1 MQQPP
6 ITENLSPYIRLAWN
20 HTTNSPWEMAE
31 RVIFDFELLYVK
43 SGEIEVTI
51 KDEQYKGQPGDIFYF
66 RPGWR
71 HSIRKVGTNTFSQPH
86 IHFDFFQDCDSG
98 NVKISFL
105 PLNKISSNEH
115 KLFRKDI
122 TDDFYPDFPSHI
134 RLQNPKIIEQMILDI
149 IDEFD
154 AKLMYHQTLLKGMF
168 IQLWVQL
175 LREVSLIDNHI
186 PHSNFE
192 KFHQIK
198 RYIDAHISQD
208 LHLEEIANAFYL
220 NKYYL
225 SHMFRLIFG
234 IAPIGYHRMQRIGHA
249 KKLIQFSKLS
259 VTEVA
264 AQLGYS
270 NVHSF
275 SRAFKA
281 HEGVSPT
288 FYRR

>member
-1 MQQPP
+1 MQHPSK
-6 ITENLSPYIRLAWN
+6 IEHLSPYIRLAWN
-20 HTTNSPWEMAE
+20 HVTNAPWEMTE

-51 KDEQYKGQPGDIFYF
+51 EDERYIGQPGDILYF
-66 RPGWR
+66 RPGRR
-71 HSIRKVGTNTFSQPH
+71 HTIRKISSSLFSQPH
-86 IHFDFFQDCDSG
+86 IHFDFFQDNDSDD
-98 NVKISFL
+98 VKISFL
-105 PLNKISSNEH
+105 PLNQIPPDEH

-122 TDDFYPDFPSHI
+122 TDDFYPGFPSYI

-149 IDEFD
+149 IEEYDS
-154 AKLMYHQTLLKGMF
+154 KLIYHQTILKGMF

-175 LREVSLIDNHI
+175 LREVSLNENRI
-186 PHSNFE
+186 PPSNLE

-198 RYIDAHISQD
+198 RYIDAHINQELYLD
-208 LHLEEIANAFYL
+208 EISNTFYL

-225 SHMFRLIFG
+225 SHMFRRIFG
-234 IAPIGYHRMQRIGHA
+234 VSPIGYHRMQRVGYA
-249 KKLIQFSKLS
+249 KKLMQFSKLS

-264 AQLGYS
+264 AQLGYT

-281 HEGVSPT
+281 QEGVSPT
-288 FYRR
+288 FYRS